1 MISRRTL
8 LLGAGALAA
17 ASRLDLARAHE
28 ISHAQALSPAQE
40 RTLAASLAQG
50 SLAEGWLATGQVEGG
65 FAPLALDG
73 GFEADPLALSPTRLH
88 AIEPAAHGPLAVA
101 VGRRPGKV
109 ALVLDRAA
117 GTEVARFAP
126 GGDRVFSG
134 HGRFTPDGTGFLTV
148 EIDPASDKGTL
159 ALRSLAGRFEIIAEW
174 PTRGPGPHD
183 MLHMGDSLIIANGG
197 VEPGTPAAVGCEE
210 TGANLAIL
218 GPDGSARAVFAP
230 GGDLATLS
238 LRHLARDGAG
248 AVIAA
253 QEISLVPSSKPL
265 LFAIDETRGLTAYE
279 APDEAWIGLRG
290 YIGSVALDAS
300 GRIAAAA
307 SPRGGRVAFWERTGR
322 YLGFVPFPDGCGLAP
337 TAEAGRFLATS
348 GYGEVILIAVEDR
361 EPRILARHTGGPR
374 FDNHVSRIA

>member
-28 ISHAQALSPAQE
+28 LSHAQD
-40 RTLAASLAQG
+40 TLTK
-50 SLAEGWLATGQVEGG
+50 GWLATGQVAGG

-73 GFEADPLALSPTRLH
+73 AFEADPLALSPTRLH

-148 EIDPASDKGTL
+148 EIDPANDEGTL
-159 ALRSLAGRFEIIAEW
+159 ALRRIAGHFEIVAEW

-183 MLHMGDSLIIANGG
+183 MLHMGDGLIIANGG

-210 TGANLAIL
+210 TGANLALL
-218 GPDGSARAVFAP
+218 GPDGSTRAVFAP
-230 GGDLATLS
+230 GGDLASLS
-238 LRHLARDGAG
+238 LRHLARDAAG
-248 AVIAA
+248 AVVAA

-265 LFAIDETRGLTAYE
+265 LFAIDEARGLTAYE
-279 APDEAWIGLRG
+279 APDEAWMGLRG

-322 YLGFVPFPDGCGLAP
+322 YLGFVPFADGCGLAP

-348 GYGEVILIAVEDR
+348 GYGEVVLIAVEDR
-361 EPRILARHTGGPR
+361 SPRILARHTGGPR
-374 FDNHVSRIA
+374 FDNHVSRVA